1 MSKLIASTRFGF
13 LIKLSLVYCVLQA
26 VLRIILMVIGAKEI
40 SWDVIVLVK
49 MFALGFCYDV
59 LVVFYLLLPVALL
72 LLLKDQWLN
81 RGIVRTLLRIML
93 FCFGVYCA
101 VVLVSE
107 YYFWEEFQ
115 TRYNF
120 IAVDYLIYTQELF
133 GNIFESYSLIILVLS
148 VIILSVIIIKLLN
161 YLLPKN
167 FGETTFKLR
176 LCRCLFYVGIIAT
189 GTFFFGSDTATMV
202 SQNVYNQEIARNGV
216 YQFVY
221 AYFNNELDYN
231 RFYRHRDEKQV
242 LEALRAK
249 MALDGG
255 NFVNRNDLT
264 RNITN
269 YNRLSGVNPNICV
282 IVVESLSA
290 SYTGMDGNNNSLT
303 PRLDALA
310 KKSFVYSNVYATGTR
325 TVRGLEA
332 VTLSLPP
339 TPGQSIIRRPDC
351 RGFHTVGTEL
361 RGHGYVTEFVYGG
374 YGYFDN
380 MNEFFQGNEFDVYDR
395 NAIPSEKIFNDTI
408 WGVADEILFDQV
420 IERLDKQFQEKEPVF
435 QIVLTTTNHRPF
447 IFPEGR
453 IDAPQGVR
461 NSVVMY
467 TDWAIDNFLKKCE
480 QKPWFDNTVFV
491 ISADHNALAAGKVE
505 LPVSSYK
512 IPCLVYAPKLIQA
525 GENNRLM
532 SQIDILPTVLG
543 MLGFSYQSKTLGY
556 DINKLE
562 QGAERV
568 FISTYQQMGFI
579 KGNKLVILA
588 PGNKATCYKINNFAN
603 SDYALLEDDEILID
617 EAVTWY
623 QGSNV
628 LYKKKLIKNQIY

>member
-1 MSKLIASTRFGF
+1 MSKILSNTRYVF
-13 LIKLSLVYCVLQA
+13 LIKLGIVYCILQFL
-26 VLRIILMVIGAKEI
+26 LRIVLMAIGAKEI
-40 SWDVIVLVK
+40 IWDTSVTIK
-49 MFALGFCYDV
+49 MLGLGFCYDM

-72 LLLKDQWLN
+72 LLLKDKWLN
-81 RGIVRTLLRIML
+81 NGIVRKILQGML

-101 VVLVSE
+101 FVLVSE
-107 YYFWEEFQ
+107 YYFWEEFH

-148 VIILSVIIIKLLN
+148 VLVLATIIIKLLN
-161 YLLPKN
+161 YLIPQD
-167 FGETTFKLR
+167 FGISTFKCR
-176 LCRCLFYVGIIAT
+176 LCGVVFYAFFIVIGTLFFNNNMAT
-189 GTFFFGSDTATMV
+189 LV
-202 SQNVYNQEIARNGV
+202 SENVYNQEIARNGV

-221 AYFNNELDYN
+221 AFFNNELDYD
-231 RFYRHRDEKQV
+231 RFYRHRDEKTV

-255 NFVNRNDLT
+255 VFVNRNDLT

-269 YNRLSGVNPNICV
+269 HNELSGDTPNICV

-290 SYTGMDGNNNSLT
+290 SYTGMNGNKNSLT

-351 RGFHTVGTEL
+351 HGFHTVGTEL
-361 RGHGYVTEFVYGG
+361 RGHGYATEFVYGG

-395 NAIPSEKIFNDTI
+395 NDIPSEKIFNDTI
-408 WGVADEILFDQV
+408 WGVADEILFEQV
-420 IERLDKQFQEKEPVF
+420 IERLDKQAREQEPVF

-467 TDWAIDNFLKKCE
+467 TDWAIDDFLKKCE
-480 QKPWFDNTVFV
+480 KKPWFDNTVFV
-491 ISADHNALAAGKVE
+491 ILADHNALAAGKVE

-512 IPCLVYAPKLIQA
+512 IPCIVYAPKLIQA

-532 SQIDILPTVLG
+532 SQIDVLPTVLG

-556 DINKLE
+556 DINKLVK
-562 QGAERV
+562 GAERA

-579 KGNKLVILA
+579 KGNKLVVLA
-588 PGNKATCYKINNFAN
+588 PGNKATCYRINDFSN
-603 SDYALLEDDEILID
+603 SDYTLLEPDNVLIE

-623 QGSNV
+623 QGANV
-628 LYKKKLIKNQIY
+628 LYKKKLIKN